1 MSDGVRIDG
10 PSTKV
15 ILALNAGSSSLKFAL
30 YDVATLAPLC
40 RGGVTAIKEK
50 DQPARFS
57 AKGEAAQALAA
68 GAGPA
73 PDVDH
78 EGAARWLIEAI
89 GERLAELPIAA
100 VGHRI
105 VHGGAEF
112 DRPVRVTPEI
122 LARLQTFEPLAPS
135 HQPHNLAPI
144 RSLLAAAPDLP
155 QIACFDTAFHRT
167 QPRLAQLFPLP
178 RAFAERGVL
187 RYGFHGLS
195 YQYIAQELRR
205 LGVARAEGRT
215 IVAHLGHGAS
225 LCAMRGLESVAT
237 TMGFTALDGLMMG
250 TRSGAIDPGLLL
262 HLVMQENYTPKDV
275 HALLYEQSGLLGVSG
290 ISDDLRAL
298 EESASPAAEEAMELF
313 AYRAAREIGSLASA
327 LNGLD
332 LLVFTAGVG
341 ENSPSMR
348 ARICA
353 YLGFLGLSLDAE
365 ANARNALTIGAPSS
379 GVEAMV
385 VPTNEEAVIAQAARA
400 LLRIG

>member
-1 MSDGVRIDG
+1 MSGASAVL
-10 PSTKV
+10 
-15 ILALNAGSSSLKFAL
+15 LALNAGSSSLKFAL
-30 YDVATLAPLC
+30 YDAATLAPLC

-50 DQPARFS
+50 DRPAHFS
-57 AKGEAAQALAA
+57 AKGEAATALMA
-68 GAGPA
+68 GEGPS
-73 PDVDH
+73 PDTDH
-78 EGAARWLIEAI
+78 EGAARWLIAAI
-89 GERLAELPIAA
+89 GERLAELPLAA
-100 VGHRI
+100 VGHRV

-112 DRPVRVTPEI
+112 DRPVLVTPDI
-122 LARLQTFEPLAPS
+122 LRRLEALSPLAPS

-144 RSLLAAAPDLP
+144 RSLLDSAPRLP

-178 RAFAERGVL
+178 REFAERGVL

-195 YQYIAQELRR
+195 YQFIAQELRR
-205 LGVARAEGRT
+205 LERAPGRT

-225 LCAMRGLESVAT
+225 LCAMRDLESVAT

-262 HLVMQENYTPKDV
+262 HLVMQEGYSPKEV
-275 HALLYEQSGLLGVSG
+275 HALLYERSGLLGVSE

-298 EESASPAAEEAMELF
+298 EASASPAAEEAMALF

-332 LLVFTAGVG
+332 RLVFTAGVG

-353 YLGFLGLSLDAE
+353 CLGFLGLALDDA
-365 ANARNALTIGAPSS
+365 ANAANAQVISAPSS
-379 GVEAMV
+379 RVETLV
-385 VPTNEEAVIAQAARA
+385 LPTNEEAVIAEAAQA
-400 LLRIG
+400 LLGVH

>member
-1 MSDGVRIDG
+1 VSGLV
-10 PSTKV
+10 STKV
-15 ILALNAGSSSLKFAL
+15 VLALNAGSSSLKFAL
-30 YDVATLAPLC
+30 YEAATLAPLC

-50 DQPARFS
+50 DQPAQFS
-57 AKGEAAQALAA
+57 AKGEAAAALSA

-73 PDVDH
+73 PDIDH
-78 EGAARWLIEAI
+78 EGAARWLIGAI
-89 GERLAELPIAA
+89 GERLAALPIAA
-100 VGHRI
+100 VGHRV
-105 VHGGAEF
+105 VHGGADF
-112 DRPVRVTPEI
+112 DRPVLVTPDI
-122 LARLQTFEPLAPS
+122 LKRLEALSPLAPS

-144 RSLLAAAPDLP
+144 RSLLESAPQLP

-178 RAFAERGVL
+178 REFAERGVL

-195 YQYIAQELRR
+195 YQFIAEELRR
-205 LGVARAEGRT
+205 LGGARAEGRT

-262 HLVMQENYTPKDV
+262 HLVMQEGYSPKDV
-275 HALLYEQSGLLGVSG
+275 HSLLYERSGLLGVSG

-298 EESASPAAEEAMELF
+298 EENATPAAEEAMALF
-313 AYRAAREIGSLASA
+313 AYRAAREIGSLVSA

-332 LLVFTAGVG
+332 RLVFTAGVG
-341 ENSPSMR
+341 ENSPSTR

-353 YLGFLGLSLDAE
+353 SLGYLGLALDEA
-365 ANARNALTIGAPSS
+365 ANARNALTISAPSS
-379 GVEAMV
+379 GVETMV
-385 VPTNEEAVIAQAARA
+385 VPTNEEAVIAQAAQH
-400 LLRIG
+400 LLHAG

>member
-1 MSDGVRIDG
+1 VSDAV
-10 PSTKV
+10 
-15 ILALNAGSSSLKFAL
+15 LALNAGSSSLKFAL
-30 YDVATLAPLC
+30 YEARDLSLLC
-40 RGGVTAIKEK
+40 RGAVSAIGAKDAPTRLTA
-50 DQPARFS
+50 S
-57 AKGEAAQALAA
+57 GEAAERLIE
-68 GAGPA
+68 GPGPA
-73 PDVDH
+73 PDADH
-78 EGAARWLIEAI
+78 ETTVRWLIAALA
-89 GERLAELPIAA
+89 ERLPDLALAA
-100 VGHRI
+100 VGHRV

-112 DRPVRVTPEI
+112 DRPIRVTPAI
-122 LARLQTFEPLAPS
+122 LERLSAYIPLAPS

-144 RSLLAAAPDLP
+144 RSLLAARPELP

-195 YQYIAQELRR
+195 YQFVAEELARMS
-205 LGVARAEGRT
+205 LARARGRV

-225 LCAMRGLESVAT
+225 LCAMLGLESVAT

-262 HLVMQENYTPKDV
+262 HLVMEEGLSPREA
-275 HALLYEQSGLLGVSG
+275 HRLLYDESGLLGVSG

-298 EESASPAAEEAMELF
+298 EQSGTPEAMEAMELF

-332 LLVFTAGVG
+332 LLVFTAGIG

-348 ARICA
+348 RRICA
-353 YLGFLGLSLDAE
+353 SLSYLGVALDEE
-365 ANARNALTIGAPSS
+365 ANARDALEIGSPS
-379 GVEAMV
+379 GAVEVMV
-385 VPTNEEAVIAQAARA
+385 VPTNEEAVIAQAAQR
-400 LLRIG
+400 LLQADGGV